1 MKSLAA
7 FATALALATAA
18 HAADQTAGAL
28 TFVHPHAA
36 ATRPAQLS
44 DAGYLTIRNT
54 GDQPDVLTGVSA
66 AFADAQLHVTKV
78 DANGISTMAPVA
90 NLEIPAHGTVELKP
104 GGYHIML
111 MGLNQTL
118 QQGAMVPITLT
129 FKNAGKVTVT
139 FMIDGGAAGAMKM
152 DMTAPSN

>member
-1 MKSLAA
+1 MKSLLP

-18 HAADQTAGAL
+18 HSADQTVGGL

-54 GDQPDVLTGVSA
+54 GDQPDVLTGISA
-66 AFADAQLHVTKV
+66 PFADAQLHVTKV

-90 NLEIPAHGTVELKP
+90 SLEVPAHGAVEMKP
-104 GGYHIML
+104 GGYHIMM
-111 MGLNQTL
+111 MGLSRVLEPGT
-118 QQGAMVPITLT
+118 MVPLTLT
-129 FKNAGKVTVT
+129 FKNAGKVTVP
-139 FMIDGGAAGAMKM
+139 FRIDGGAAGAMKM
-152 DMTAPSN
+152 DMKAPSN